1 MNNHDLE
8 RLRSD
13 LELAAQTLRRYEALH
28 RAKGTAE
35 SLEKARVNM
44 GLAAQFEATLSTT
57 PSTVEPARL
66 SERDMMRS
74 NLWYVTHAA
83 TLERAQ
89 RGEIYGSFGIC
100 GEDLAAHTANHT
112 LAAYDAAFLKD

>member
-13 LELAAQTLRRYEALH
+13 LELAAKTLRRYEELH
-28 RAKGTAE
+28 RLKGTTE

-44 GLAAQFEATLSTT
+44 VLAARFEATLSAT
-57 PSTVEPARL
+57 PTVEPARL
-66 SERDMMRS
+66 SERDVMRN

-83 TLERAQ
+83 TLDRAQ
-89 RGEIYGSFGIC
+89 RGEIHGSSLEHWNDI
-100 GEDLAAHTANHT
+100 AAHAANHA